1 MKQYKSV
8 DDTVFRNI
16 LSGLS
21 AHPALQQLKATPQH
35 KGSTSFAHSVAVA
48 ALAYRMTKKLRISVD
63 TESLVR
69 GAMLHDFYLYDTETM
84 PYSDYRHAMVHPK
97 LALSNAEKH
106 FDLNGKERN
115 IILSHMW
122 PTPGAPM
129 PRCREAWL
137 VCVADTLCAW
147 REMYG
152 KGK

>member
-21 AHPALQQLKATPQH
+21 AHPALQQLKATSQH

-48 ALAYRMTKKLRISVD
+48 ALAYRMAKKLRISVD

-122 PTPGAPM
+122 PTLGAPM